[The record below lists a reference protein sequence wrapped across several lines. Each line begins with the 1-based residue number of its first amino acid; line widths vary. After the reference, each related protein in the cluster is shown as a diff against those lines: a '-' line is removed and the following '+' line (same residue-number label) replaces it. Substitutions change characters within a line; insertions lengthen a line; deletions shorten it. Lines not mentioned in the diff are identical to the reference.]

1 MATYWGLSY
10 GHHDAAAVVV
20 KDDRLVFSQR
30 SMMRDIPDSLL
41 AEMICRHGMPDHIY
55 THENKKRDLIRKLKT
70 GDWWRLIVPKP
81 SLPSKIPTTQG
92 NHHLSHAAYGFY
104 SSPYTDAVVVVAD
117 AIGEQESLGVYRA
130 QDGILNPKPLF
141 TLKFPHSLGLFY
153 SYHVALVGLEP
164 NRDEGR
170 FMEMVF
176 RHEKQSSGLVSGYEI
191 NGFDFICHKKYY
203 LRPSPLNLDY
213 GMKCRVA
220 TDTQKVLETYL
231 SRLGSAYKHLS
242 KNVVFTG
249 GVAYNWL
256 AHGSLSKYFTGFF
269 VPRFPGDAGSA
280 LGAVLQHTNK
290 HIDVD
295 TLYNETQ
302 ETILSV

>member
-1 MATYWGLSY
+1 MTTYWGLSY

-20 KDDRLVFSQR
+20 KDDELVFSQR
-30 SMMRDIPDSLL
+30 AMLKDIPDSIIS
-41 AEMICRHGMPDHIY
+41 EMIHRHGMPDHIY

-70 GDWWRLIVPKP
+70 GDWARLFTKAPP
-81 SLPSKIPTTQG
+81 LPSKIPITQG

-104 SSPYTDAVVVVAD
+104 SSPYTDAVVIVAD
-117 AIGEQESLGVYRA
+117 AIGEQESLGIFGA
-130 QDGILNPKPLF
+130 ENGLLNPIPLF

-153 SYHVALVGLEP
+153 SYHVALVGMEP
-164 NRDEGR
+164 NKDEGR

-176 RHEKQSSGLVSGYEI
+176 RHETQSSGLVNGYEMK
-191 NGFDFICHKKYY
+191 GFDFICNKKYY
-203 LRPSPLNLDY
+203 LRPEPLCLDY
-213 GMKCRVA
+213 GTKSRIA

-231 SRLGSAYKHLS
+231 SRLGSAYKHVS

-256 AHGSLSKYFTGFF
+256 AHGALSNYFDGFY

-290 HIDVD
+290 RI
-295 TLYNETQ
+295 NAENMFNG
-302 ETILSV
+302 